1 MDVEGAEVGGGH
13 GELLMMLV
21 VGEVGFQAAL
31 GYMIGQPERVSV
43 L

>member
-1 MDVEGAEVGGGH
+1 VEWGR
-13 GELLMMLV
+13 ELGV
-21 VGEVGFQAAL
+21 VMGWSFAMGWGMGFQAAL